1 MMFSLLRDFFMGMA
15 CLLLAACMNAPT
27 NKEIRLA
34 TLPPDARHVI
44 EAALASASIPLRDG
58 RSCYL
63 EGQDETFGAFLSAF
77 LSEIDDPDGR
87 NYVQV
92 EIVPDELKGGW
103 LANVWI
109 GKSQGEEVWKWGI
122 SFFIHKP
129 DGLVDPTSYRCI
141 GAG

>member
-1 MMFSLLRDFFMGMA
+1 
-15 CLLLAACMNAPT
+15 MNIPST
-27 NKEIRLA
+27 NKEIRLS
-34 TLPPDARHVI
+34 TLPPEAKHVI
-44 EAALASASIPLRDG
+44 EAALASATIPLSNG
-58 RSCYL
+58 RYCHL
-63 EGQDETFGAFLSAF
+63 ESKDDTFGAFLSEF

-92 EIVPDELKGGW
+92 EIVPDELTGVRGW

-109 GKSQGEEVWKWGI
+109 GKSQGEDEWKWGI
-122 SFFIHKP
+122 SFFIREP